1 MKNEQWS
8 AIHETFYNM
17 KQLCEGLEKRPAADE
32 SDGYDTDLHNDFT
45 EEIVHVRKEARTQ
58 LDQLRVSL
66 SALLTERECYLA
78 LFPIVIHFDEMVQ
91 SDYLSGNQDWPLLQK
106 ELYQIDDGGDLFFE
120 TLDDLLLKP
129 DTLPII
135 YEVYYLCLRNGFQG
149 RHIGDTIKIREY
161 LKKLESKIVVSSSP
175 EAVLVPE
182 ESMVIKSFPS
192 PAWYYGIAG
201 LILLVGYFLLSFITG
216 HYVKPI

>member
-8 AIHETFYNM
+8 AIHEIFHNM
-17 KQLCEGLEKRPAADE
+17 QQLCEGLKKRAVAGEP
-32 SDGYDTDLHNDFT
+32 DGDDAGSHNDFT
-45 EEIVHVRKEARTQ
+45 EEIVRVRKEARTQ
-58 LDQLRVSL
+58 LDHLRVSL
-66 SALLTERECYLA
+66 SGLLTERECYLA

-91 SDYLSGNQDWPLLQK
+91 SDHLSSNQDWPLLQK

-135 YEVYYLCLRNGFQG
+135 YEVYYLCLHNGFQG
-149 RHIGDTIKIREY
+149 RYIGDTIKIREY